1 VRRALI
7 LLLLWGGIQLLRPL
21 EATHGASSQTLLV
34 FGFLIL
40 AAYTVGEIATTVQLP
55 KVTGYLAAGLLFG
68 PSALGVVSLHA
79 IADLAPV
86 SRLAVALIAFLA
98 GAELRW
104 SELRD
109 RARPLLTMLGTEL
122 LLSFAAI
129 MTLLVVARA
138 YIPFLTGLLLPETL
152 VLAALFAAVAIVHS
166 PAVVMALLTETR
178 ARGPVAR
185 TTLGM
190 VLVADIVVV
199 LLFSGLLAL
208 ARTAV
213 PSTASSGGPSFGLVA
228 WEIGGSLLVGAAL
241 GGAIALYMRFV
252 KRELLMFAIVVAFFG
267 SEISRLAHVE
277 ALLTLLVAGFVV
289 ENGTK
294 QGAAEL
300 LHAMERSAAPV
311 FVVFFA
317 LAGAAIIVR
326 DVLLIWPIAVAIV
339 VVRALAIRFG
349 CQIGARLSRA
359 GDVERRYVWM
369 GLVAQAGVAI
379 GLVAV
384 ISEAYP
390 ERGSQMATLFL
401 AVIAINQLL
410 GPVLSRVALKRSG
423 EIEVGPGAKGRE
435 PGEDVRGH
443 ELTPATQAPS
453 GP

>member
-1 VRRALI
+1 MRRAII
-7 LLLLWGGIQLLRPL
+7 LLLLWGGMELLL
-21 EATHGASSQTLLV
+21 SLDKGDHTASSETLLV

-40 AAYTVGEIATTVQLP
+40 AAYTVGEIVSAVQLP
-55 KVTGYLAAGLLFG
+55 KVTGYLAAGILFG
-68 PSALGVVSLHA
+68 PSALGVVSLHS

-104 SELRD
+104 TELRD
-109 RARPLLTMLGTEL
+109 RAKPLLTMLGAEL
-122 LLSFAAI
+122 ALSFAAI
-129 MTLLVVARA
+129 MALLVAARA
-138 YIPFLTGLLLPETL
+138 YVPFLTGMPMAETL
-152 VLAALFAAVAIVHS
+152 VLSALFASVAIVHS

-199 LLFSGLLAL
+199 LLFSGLLAVT
-208 ARTAV
+208 RTAV
-213 PSTASSGGPSFGLVA
+213 PTTASASGPSLGMVA

-252 KRELLMFAIVVAFFG
+252 KRELLLFAIVVTFFG
-267 SEISRLAHVE
+267 SEIARLAHVE
-277 ALLTLLVAGFVV
+277 VLLTLLVAGFVV
-289 ENGTK
+289 ENGTR

-300 LHAMERSAAPV
+300 LHARERSAAPV

-326 DVLLIWPIAVAIV
+326 DVLLIWPIAVAV
-339 VVRALAIRFG
+339 VAVRALAIRFG
-349 CQIGARLSRA
+349 CQIGARISRA
-359 GDVERRYVWM
+359 GDMERRYVWM
-369 GLVAQAGVAI
+369 GLVAQAGVAL

-384 ISEAYP
+384 VSEAYP

-410 GPVLSRVALKRSG
+410 GPVLSRIALKKSG
-423 EIEVGPGAKGRE
+423 EIEPGAGGQGSTE
-435 PGEDVRGH
+435 PV
-443 ELTPATQAPS
+443 LAPEVVS
-453 GP
+453 RP

>member
-1 VRRALI
+1 ME
-7 LLLLWGGIQLLRPL
+7 LLLSLDQGDH
-21 EATHGASSQTLLV
+21 AASSETLLV

-40 AAYTVGEIATTVQLP
+40 AAYTVGEIVTVVQLP
-55 KVTGYLAAGLLFG
+55 KVTGYLAAGILFG
-68 PSALGVVSLHA
+68 PSALGVVSLHS
-79 IADLAPV
+79 IAELAPV

-109 RARPLLTMLGTEL
+109 RARPLLTMLGAEL
-122 LLSFAAI
+122 ALSFVALMA
-129 MTLLVVARA
+129 LLVGARA
-138 YIPFLTGLLLPETL
+138 YVPFLSGLPMPETV
-152 VLAALFAAVAIVHS
+152 VLSALFASVAIVHS

-199 LLFSGLLAL
+199 LLFSGLLAVT
-208 ARTAV
+208 RTAV
-213 PSTASSGGPSFGLVA
+213 PTTSAGGPSLGLVA

-252 KRELLMFAIVVAFFG
+252 KRELLLFAIVVTFFG
-267 SEISRLAHVE
+267 SEIARLAHVE
-277 ALLTLLVAGFVV
+277 VLLTLLVAGFVV

-339 VVRALAIRFG
+339 AVRALAIRFG
-349 CQIGARLSRA
+349 CQIGARLSKA
-359 GDVERRYVWM
+359 GDLERRYVWM

-384 ISEAYP
+384 VSEAYP

-410 GPVLSRVALKRSG
+410 GPVLSRIALKRSG
-423 EIEVGPGAKGRE
+423 EIVTSPGPVE
-435 PGEDVRGH
+435 PAVPVH
-443 ELTPATQAPS
+443 S
-453 GP
+453 V